1 MSQDYMCKVKND
13 EYFNHSCCV
22 DKMLYEINEVADYI
36 ANIMEFYYPSM
47 YRNLS
52 NLCFPPQVKKLFKV
66 FGIMCAV
73 NFNTIC
79 GYHIDRDDDK
89 YGFCWLVPLGEWK
102 GGDLIFPQLNIRI
115 KLKPGNIL
123 AFRSNLLVHGN
134 LPCSEYNKRSYNHMI
149 LLYVNNV
156 IIKSRVVALTM
167 DLKVVG
173 PSNPLEVKV
182 ILFKQKEFLIE

>member
-1 MSQDYMCKVKND
+1 
-13 EYFNHSCCV
+13 
-22 DKMLYEINEVADYI
+22 
-36 ANIMEFYYPSM
+36 
-47 YRNLS
+47 
-52 NLCFPPQVKKLFKV
+52 
-66 FGIMCAV
+66 MCAV

-134 LPCSEYNKRSYNHMI
+134 LPCSGVRHSLVFFTHNDLFPESFIHINNNNNNNQKKRKSNVNQKNK
-149 LLYVNNV
+149 
-156 IIKSRVVALTM
+156 K
-167 DLKVVG
+167 K
-173 PSNPLEVKV
+173 K
-182 ILFKQKEFLIE
+182 KK